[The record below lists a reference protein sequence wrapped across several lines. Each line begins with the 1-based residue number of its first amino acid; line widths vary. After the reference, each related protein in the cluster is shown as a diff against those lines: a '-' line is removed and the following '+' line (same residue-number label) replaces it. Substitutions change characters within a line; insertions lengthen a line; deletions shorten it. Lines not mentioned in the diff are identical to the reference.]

1 MSLTF
6 QKRSGLS
13 ALLAALTLAVG
24 VAAAPASAQTT
35 QSGLVN
41 VVVAN
46 NTVQV
51 PIGVAANVC
60 GVQAAVLAA
69 NLFQNQVVDCTAVA
83 NATATRAAR
92 GGGGGGA
99 NQSGLVNIAI
109 VNNTIQ
115 VPVAVAA
122 NICGVQAAVLAAGV
136 IQNQAVT
143 CNARGNATAN
153 A

>member
-1 MSLTF
+1 MQLVKIARVRCVAVLVATVLPLSL
-6 QKRSGLS
+6 
-13 ALLAALTLAVG
+13 
-24 VAAAPASAQTT
+24 AAPASAQTT
-35 QSGLVN
+35 QNGLVN
-41 VVVAN
+41 VAVVG

-69 NLFQNQVVDCTAVA
+69 NFAQNQTVNCQAVA
-83 NATATRAAR
+83 NATATRATP

-122 NICGVQAAVLAAGV
+122 NICGVQAAVLAARFAQV
-136 IQNQAVT
+136 QNVT
-143 CNARGNATAN
+143 CNAQGNANAN